1 MWYNGFASPARLS
14 VPRSPCAPFASRAL
28 SPGRPRPTRYKPLES
43 VRLAPARLS
52 TCLPFL
58 SFQSLTNCPICK
70 PFVLTFI
77 QNAGGVGVPHLFSP
91 PNNSA
96 SSPLRI
102 SVFSASLRYLFPV
115 SFTSPESRITCLSRA
130 SRGHGF
136 QTFRQRRILLHFS
149 RRSRTKIASVILS
162 PS

>member
-1 MWYNGFASPARLS
+1 MWYNGFASTARLP

-28 SPGRPRPTRYKPLES
+28 RRDVPTRPHQS
-43 VRLAPARLS
+43 ASRLPGHQHS
-52 TCLPFL
+52 LPSL

-77 QNAGGVGVPHLFSP
+77 QHAGGVGVPHLFSP

-102 SVFSASLRYLFPV
+102 SVFSASLRYLFPL
-115 SFTSPESRITCLSRA
+115 SSTSHQSRITS
-130 SRGHGF
+130 HGF

-149 RRSRTKIASVILS
+149 RCSRTKIGSVILS

>member
-1 MWYNGFASPARLS
+1 MIYWFCFYGTT
-14 VPRSPCAPFASRAL
+14 PRAKVTMCAFCIPCA
-28 SPGRPRPTRYKPLES
+28 SPGRPRPTLYKPLES
-43 VRLAPARLS
+43 IRLAPARLS
-52 TCLPFL
+52 TSLPFL

-77 QNAGGVGVPHLFSP
+77 QHAGGVGVPHLFSP

-102 SVFSASLRYLFPV
+102 SAFSASLRYLFPV
-115 SFTSPESRITCLSRA
+115 SFTSHELRITSLSRA

-149 RRSRTKIASVILS
+149 RCSRTKIGSVILS

>member
-1 MWYNGFASPARLS
+1 MC
-14 VPRSPCAPFASRAL
+14 PRRTP
-28 SPGRPRPTRYKPLES
+28 YKPLES
-43 VRLAPARLS
+43 VRLALARLAS
-52 TCLPFL
+52 SLPFL

-77 QNAGGVGVPHLFSP
+77 QHAGGVGVPHLFSS

-115 SFTSPESRITCLSRA
+115 SFTGHESRITSLSRA
-130 SRGHGF
+130 SSGHGF

-149 RRSRTKIASVILS
+149 RCSRTKIGSVILS

>member
-1 MWYNGFASPARLS
+1 MILLLRHDSLCQGHHVRLCI
-14 VPRSPCAPFASRAL
+14 PCA
-28 SPGRPRPTRYKPLES
+28 SPGRPRPTLDKPVES

-52 TCLPFL
+52 SSLPFL

-77 QNAGGVGVPHLFSP
+77 QNAGGVGGTTPVLVSQQLCFT
-91 PNNSA
+91 SA
-96 SSPLRI
+96 NLCVLGVSALS
-102 SVFSASLRYLFPV
+102 FSALFHQSPI
-115 SFTSPESRITCLSRA
+115 TS
-130 SRGHGF
+130 HGF

-149 RRSRTKIASVILS
+149 RCSRTKIGSVILS